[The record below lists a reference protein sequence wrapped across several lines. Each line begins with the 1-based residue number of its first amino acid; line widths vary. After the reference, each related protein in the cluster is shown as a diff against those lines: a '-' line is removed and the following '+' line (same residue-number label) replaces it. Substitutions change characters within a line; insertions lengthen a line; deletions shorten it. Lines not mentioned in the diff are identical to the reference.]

1 MVGRSARRDKNV
13 KKIKVM
19 MIKKAGQ
26 KSIWRGNRTVN
37 NQMEIKK
44 MEK

>member
-1 MVGRSARRDKNV
+1 MVERSARRDKNV
-13 KKIKVM
+13 KKVKVIV
-19 MIKKAGQ
+19 IKKAGQ
-26 KSIWRGNRTVN
+26 KSIWRVNRTIN